1 MNPGQT
7 LRAFIAI
14 ELDPKV
20 QAALGQIQKEL
31 KDVGADVKWVKP
43 DNIHLT
49 LKFLGDVSLEELDSI
64 KGAMQTTLQPIKSFS
79 MALTH
84 LGAFPKVE
92 NPQIIWVGATADK
105 NSIKSITESL
115 EENLKGIG
123 FEKEK
128 RDFEPH
134 ITLGRMRSSD
144 NKFALSKKIK
154 NFQFPAGAPHQLVN
168 QIALFKS
175 TLTPQG
181 PIYETLA
188 KINLK

>member
-1 MNPGQT
+1 MSPDQS
-7 LRAFIAI
+7 LRTFIAI
-14 ELDPKV
+14 ELDPKL
-20 QAALGQIQKEL
+20 QDALNLIQKEL
-31 KDVGADVKWVKP
+31 KEVGADVKWVKH
-43 DNIHLT
+43 DNIHVT
-49 LKFLGDVSLEELDSI
+49 LKFLGDVPLEKIDSI
-64 KGAMQTTLQPIKSFS
+64 KSVMQTTLAPIPAFS
-79 MALTH
+79 MVLTH

-105 NSIKSITESL
+105 NSIKHIADSL
-115 EENLKGIG
+115 EENLKTIG

-134 ITLGRMRSSD
+134 ITLGRMRSSQ

-154 NFQFPAGAPHQLVN
+154 NFQFPAECPRQLVN
-168 QIALFKS
+168 QVALFKS